1 MQGAYTDDETI
12 KGRNDQQNASMSAQ
26 WLRKKR
32 KMVGIIK
39 EGYPSKRNDGFQ
51 A

>member
-1 MQGAYTDDETI
+1 MVI
-12 KGRNDQQNASMSAQ
+12 KNASMSAQ
-26 WLRKKR
+26 WLRKKS

>member
-1 MQGAYTDDETI
+1 MMKLSKEEMI
-12 KGRNDQQNASMSAQ
+12 NKNASMSAQ

-39 EGYPSKRNDGFQ
+39 EGYPSKRNEGFQ